1 MEKEN
6 IPTNS
11 DIQLTTEQ
19 KQYIDYN
26 LKCFF
31 EHYGIDQK
39 IIKINADCIILKKM
53 TKDVS
58 SFLDFLKKYP
68 QYQIN
73 NFEHS
78 RNKIHTI
85 PLKQS
90 NLSTTKSFEKKAHSN
105 LPSARIQTNK
115 KRVTKPK
122 LDRALTVDD
131 KKDTEAKKRMLSKS
145 PTQKPKTTTPK
156 TTSFSKGKS
165 VRNFRTV
172 QVNKSGDLSQTVS
185 SLTHKSLKS
194 SQVGKDNIGKINI
207 HTKTNTYVHAGKGA
221 TSNSNLT
228 KEKSKGNFSTISG
241 NSTSK
246 TKAVTP
252 SKKGTPKKALT
263 PGITPTRNRD
273 TPKTNTST
281 NNSTI
286 NKNKEKKPIN
296 LKSGHKAK
304 SPVNTFK
311 IGNFKDEANRSI
323 SPIDNSFEKAKKYN
337 ANIHEKIE
345 KKTFPQ
351 KKIAKIVQKKIPKIS
366 KPPKEITLNTSTENI
381 ESDDLNS
388 EREISEGILQAQK
401 NKQINTVINSRIEF
415 SSPQIE
421 ALYLTLKSNFL
432 NENQKISIIF
442 KNPEL
447 YKNFSKKILLK
458 ELISSY
464 ETKFINCSEFLSKYD
479 LNHINKPF
487 IPTKTAQN
495 GLKFIT
501 KEEENYL
508 LKKEQPKEIINI
520 FTLIFILLNEEYE
533 YIPPEQLISH
543 LINEVYTKY
552 NVDSIRSLFINYIVK
567 NTQNLN
573 QNQINA
579 LAKIIKE
586 NPNLLSSSEIMKI
599 HSTLSYMTF
608 ILKELVNYIFQKT
621 DDGTYFYIIREANIE
636 LNLLGEKI
644 KKLKLYL

>member
-1 MEKEN
+1 MEKGN

-11 DIQLTTEQ
+11 DIQLNTEQ
-19 KQYIDYN
+19 KQYINYN

-31 EHYGIDQK
+31 DHYGLDQK
-39 IIKINADCIILKKM
+39 IIKIKADCIILKKM

-68 QYQIN
+68 QYQTSQ
-73 NFEHS
+73 HS

-90 NLSTTKSFEKKAHSN
+90 NLSTANSFEKKAHSN

-115 KRVTKPK
+115 KRITKPK
-122 LDRALTVDD
+122 IERALTCDD
-131 KKDTEAKKRMLSKS
+131 KNDTETKKRMLSKS
-145 PTQKPKTTTPK
+145 PTQKPKTTTSKP
-156 TTSFSKGKS
+156 TSFSKGKS
-165 VRNFRTV
+165 VRNFKTV
-172 QVNKSGDLSQTVS
+172 QVNKSGDLSQTLS

-207 HTKTNTYVHAGKGA
+207 HTKTNTNIHAGRAA
-221 TSNSNLT
+221 TSSPNLT
-228 KEKSKGNFSTISG
+228 KEKSKGNLSTVSG

-246 TKAVTP
+246 TKPVTP
-252 SKKGTPKKALT
+252 NKKLNTPKKVLTPRKTPIRNKGTPK
-263 PGITPTRNRD
+263 
-273 TPKTNTST
+273 TNNST

-286 NKNKEKKPIN
+286 NKNKDKKPIN
-296 LKSGHKAK
+296 LKSGYKAK

-337 ANIHEKIE
+337 ATIHEKLE

-351 KKIAKIVQKKIPKIS
+351 NKIAKIVQKKIPKIS

-401 NKQINTVINSRIEF
+401 NKEINTVINSRIEF

-432 NENQKISIIF
+432 SENQKISIIF

-520 FTLIFILLNEEYE
+520 FILIFILLNEEYE
-533 YIPPEQLISH
+533 NIPPEQIISY
-543 LINEVYTKY
+543 LINEIYKKY
-552 NVDSIRSLFINYIVK
+552 NVDSIRALFINYIVK

-573 QNQINA
+573 QKQINS
-579 LAKIIKE
+579 LAKIIKD